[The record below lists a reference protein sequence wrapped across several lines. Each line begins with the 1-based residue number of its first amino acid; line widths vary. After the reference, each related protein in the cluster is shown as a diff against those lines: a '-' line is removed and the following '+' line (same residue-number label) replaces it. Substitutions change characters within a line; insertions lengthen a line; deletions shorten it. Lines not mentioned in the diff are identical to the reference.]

1 MDWGLEKDSAGT
13 RRSGPD
19 SLSAGNVPVT
29 AVILPDGEREETSLT
44 PATLR
49 AVEAT
54 LSPARL
60 SRYLAAADGNLELAL
75 RLYIW
80 NAR

>member
-1 MDWGLEKDSAGT
+1 
-13 RRSGPD
+13 
-19 SLSAGNVPVT
+19 VT